1 MTEYMTLADLI
12 KDWGELPD
20 YLKFEAIES
29 KGDKMYESI
38 YRDSLKRLEEAKSTR
53 DIMRRFCSKHNKEDW
68 TWENFQKEFGDF
80 IEENDFHSYDFKR
93 EMGLIEKGV
102 YKIYDPDAVSGTDVN
117 NADSRPA
124 FDPNDVNAD
133 PIMIS
138 LYKALIFANN
148 KTDNVAQSVAD
159 KYDGLFETARNVASG
174 ASLNPHAFIC
184 GEAGV
189 GKCAS
194 YDTVIP
200 IRVEDIV
207 AEEIAQWL
215 ELSINSC
222 NNELNIQIGQFFD
235 FLKDNYNID
244 FEYDKFVNLPF
255 KVEVKDENDKWVNVS
270 NLVKKQDALYKT
282 TFDNGV
288 SIKTAAKHI
297 ISFSPKLDLH
307 KYTEDVI
314 VGDRLDYLNTSV
326 VENKKVS
333 ENEDV
338 FGFQVDTDTH
348 LYKDA
353 NGIIHHNTHTVEAG
367 IKKGLEEWKPNKK
380 HKHKPQLVARSGSV
394 GTSFTDLLIFF
405 FQNRHEKL
413 ILLDDADGFLVGT
426 SQDIANFMKVLLN
439 STLKP
444 IASPNQVRKNANRDL
459 AKENESIGHV
469 GIKVDT
475 SKLLEGK
482 CSVVCGNE
490 NFEFDINIQ
499 EAAKLK
505 HTFGFKK
512 RLTENKEYT
521 PLNQIDKYIE
531 KDLGLLAESELTD
544 DEKEKL
550 EAMEQAAEDMGLSN
564 EELDTENQIPDT
576 WIFDSNLILISNLYV
591 SDVDEA
597 VISRCDTYQLNL
609 TVPEF
614 FCRAEQIL
622 DELKVGEYSS
632 TNPEVIKWAKR
643 ESFAILKIAVLGSKG
658 FKNTFIPVN
667 VHLDFRFVGN
677 KVANKFLSWALRYQR
692 ENNIDLDNPQNWPK
706 IEAGV
711 RDGFMRDL
719 IKLLAGEEKH
729 K

>member
-1 MTEYMTLADLI
+1 MTLADLI

-38 YRDSLKRLEEAKSTR
+38 YRDSLKHLEEAKSTR
-53 DIMRRFCSKHNKEDW
+53 DVMRRFCSKHNKEDW

-102 YKIYDPDAVSGTDVN
+102 YKIYDPDAVSGTDVKD
-117 NADSRPA
+117 ADTRPI
-124 FDPNDVNAD
+124 FDPNDKNAD
-133 PIMIS
+133 PVMIS

-189 GKCAS
+189 GKS
-194 YDTVIP
+194 Y
-200 IRVEDIV
+200 
-207 AEEIAQWL
+207 
-215 ELSINSC
+215 
-222 NNELNIQIGQFFD
+222 
-235 FLKDNYNID
+235 
-244 FEYDKFVNLPF
+244 
-255 KVEVKDENDKWVNVS
+255 
-270 NLVKKQDALYKT
+270 
-282 TFDNGV
+282 
-288 SIKTAAKHI
+288 
-297 ISFSPKLDLH
+297 
-307 KYTEDVI
+307 
-314 VGDRLDYLNTSV
+314 
-326 VENKKVS
+326 
-333 ENEDV
+333 
-338 FGFQVDTDTH
+338 
-348 LYKDA
+348 
-353 NGIIHHNTHTVEAG
+353 TVEAG
-367 IKKGLEEWKPNKK
+367 VKKGLEEWKPNKK
-380 HKHKPQLVARSGSV
+380 HKHKPQLVSRSGSV
-394 GTSFTDLLIFF
+394 GSSFTDLLIFF

-426 SQDIANFMKVLLN
+426 TQDIANFMKVLLN

-444 IASPNQVRKNANRDL
+444 IATPNQVRKNANRDL
-459 AKENESIGHV
+459 AKENESIDHI
-469 GIKVDT
+469 GIRVDT

-482 CSVVCGNE
+482 CSVVCGKE
-490 NFEFDINIQ
+490 SFEFDVNIQ
-499 EAAKLK
+499 EAAKIK

-521 PLNQIDKYIE
+521 PLNQIDKYVE

-544 DEKEKL
+544 DEKDKL
-550 EAMEQAAEDMGLSN
+550 EAMEQAAEDMGLNN
-564 EELDTENQIPDT
+564 EELDTVDLIPDT
-576 WIFDSNLILISNLYV
+576 WIFDSNLILISNLYI

-609 TVPEF
+609 TIPEF

-632 TNPEVIKWAKR
+632 TNPEVIKWSKR
-643 ESFAILKIAVLGSKG
+643 ESFAMLKIAVLGSRG

-667 VHLDFRFVGN
+667 IHLDFRFVGN
-677 KVANKFLSWALRYQR
+677 KVANKFLSWALRYHR
-692 ENNIDLDNPQNWPK
+692 DHKIDLDNSQNWPR
-706 IEAGV
+706 IEAGI

-719 IKLLAGEEKH
+719 VVLLAGEEKR

>member
-1 MTEYMTLADLI
+1 MAEYMTLADLI

-38 YRDSLKRLEEAKSTR
+38 YRDNLKHLEEAKSTR
-53 DIMRRFCSKHNKEDW
+53 DVMRRFCISHDKKDW
-68 TWENFQKEFGDF
+68 TWENFQKENAEF
-80 IEENDFHSYDFKR
+80 IEDNNFHSYDFKR
-93 EMGLIEKGV
+93 ELGLIEKGT
-102 YKIYDPDAVSGTDVN
+102 YKIYDPDAVKGKDVEDTDTRKV
-117 NADSRPA
+117 
-124 FDPNDVNAD
+124 FDPSEPGAD
-133 PIMIS
+133 PVMIS

-189 GKCAS
+189 GKS
-194 YDTVIP
+194 Y
-200 IRVEDIV
+200 
-207 AEEIAQWL
+207 
-215 ELSINSC
+215 
-222 NNELNIQIGQFFD
+222 
-235 FLKDNYNID
+235 
-244 FEYDKFVNLPF
+244 
-255 KVEVKDENDKWVNVS
+255 
-270 NLVKKQDALYKT
+270 
-282 TFDNGV
+282 
-288 SIKTAAKHI
+288 
-297 ISFSPKLDLH
+297 
-307 KYTEDVI
+307 
-314 VGDRLDYLNTSV
+314 
-326 VENKKVS
+326 
-333 ENEDV
+333 
-338 FGFQVDTDTH
+338 
-348 LYKDA
+348 
-353 NGIIHHNTHTVEAG
+353 TVEAG

-380 HKHKPQLVARSGSV
+380 HKHKPQFVSRSGSV
-394 GTSFTDLLIFF
+394 GSSFTDLLIFF

-413 ILLDDADGFLVGT
+413 ILLDDADGFLVDT

-439 STLKP
+439 SSLKP
-444 IASPNQVRKNANRDL
+444 ISTPNQVRKNANRDL

-482 CSVVCGNE
+482 CSVVCGKE
-490 NFEFDINIQ
+490 SFDFDVNIQ
-499 EAAKLK
+499 EAAKIK

-512 RLTENKEYT
+512 RLAENKEYT
-521 PLNQIDKYIE
+521 PLNQIDKYVE

-544 DEKEKL
+544 DEKDKL
-550 EAMEQAAEDMGLSN
+550 EAMERAAEDMGLNN
-564 EELDTENQIPDT
+564 EELDTVDLIQDT
-576 WIFDSNLILISNLYV
+576 WIFDSNLILISNLYI

-609 TVPEF
+609 TIPEF

-632 TNPEVIKWAKR
+632 TNPEVIKWSKR
-643 ESFAILKIAVLGSKG
+643 ESFAMLKIAVLGSRG

-677 KVANKFLSWALRYQR
+677 KVANKFLSWALRYHR
-692 ENNIDLDNPQNWPK
+692 DHKIDLDNSQNWPQ
-706 IEAGV
+706 IEAGI

-719 IKLLAGEEKH
+719 VVLLAGEEKR

>member
-53 DIMRRFCSKHNKEDW
+53 DIIRRFCSKHNKEDW

-189 GKCAS
+189 GKS
-194 YDTVIP
+194 
-200 IRVEDIV
+200 
-207 AEEIAQWL
+207 
-215 ELSINSC
+215 
-222 NNELNIQIGQFFD
+222 
-235 FLKDNYNID
+235 
-244 FEYDKFVNLPF
+244 
-255 KVEVKDENDKWVNVS
+255 
-270 NLVKKQDALYKT
+270 
-282 TFDNGV
+282 
-288 SIKTAAKHI
+288 
-297 ISFSPKLDLH
+297 
-307 KYTEDVI
+307 
-314 VGDRLDYLNTSV
+314 
-326 VENKKVS
+326 
-333 ENEDV
+333 
-338 FGFQVDTDTH
+338 
-348 LYKDA
+348 
-353 NGIIHHNTHTVEAG
+353 HTVEAG

-380 HKHKPQLVARSGSV
+380 HKHKPQLVSRSGSV
-394 GTSFTDLLIFF
+394 GSSFTDLLIFF